1 MGILFQKQIKIN
13 QNSQLFIRF
22 DDNTKPSIK
31 TMLEINFHP
40 FQNLETERLL
50 LRRVAKTDVNEIL
63 ELRGNPETMKY
74 IPRPLAT
81 TKDEALAHIK
91 MINDK
96 IEANE
101 GINWAITIKGNPKL
115 IGVIGHYRIQPEN
128 HRCEIGYMILPQ
140 YNGKG
145 YVTEAIK
152 VVLAY
157 GFEVL
162 QMHSIEAVI
171 DPDNIASERVLQKNG
186 FVKEAH
192 ILENEF
198 WDGKFWDTVIYS
210 ILKRN
215 FKK

>member
-1 MGILFQKQIKIN
+1 
-13 QNSQLFIRF
+13 
-22 DDNTKPSIK
+22 
-31 TMLEINFHP
+31 MLEINFHP

-50 LRRVAKTDVNEIL
+50 LRRVSANDANEIM
-63 ELRGNPETMKY
+63 ELRGNPETMKF
-74 IPRPLAT
+74 IPRPLVT
-81 TKDEALAHIK
+81 NKEQALEHIN
-91 MINDK
+91 M
-96 IEANE
+96 IEAKIIENE

-152 VVLAY
+152 VVLEY

-162 QMHSIEAVI
+162 NMHSIEAVI
-171 DPDNIASERVLQKNG
+171 DPDNIASERVLQKNN

-192 ILENEF
+192 ILENEL